1 MNKTLG
7 IHFGALSDPIAD
19 QLKNQNLKFD
29 EKEVY
34 QFQQDAEALTRLR
47 IRGYIAD
54 SVVDKINQKLY
65 NKIESHVCKINNLK
79 KEKLK

>member
-1 MNKTLG
+1 
-7 IHFGALSDPIAD
+7 
-19 QLKNQNLKFD
+19 
-29 EKEVY
+29 VY